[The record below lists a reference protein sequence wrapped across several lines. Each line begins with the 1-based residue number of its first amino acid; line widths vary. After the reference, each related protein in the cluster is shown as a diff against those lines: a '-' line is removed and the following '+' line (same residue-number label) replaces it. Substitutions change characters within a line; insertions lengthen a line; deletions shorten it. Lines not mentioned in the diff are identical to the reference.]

1 MKSIYKHIL
10 VILVVLVTAVLPSP
24 AASYTNLYSFSSG
37 TAAGTNADGTS
48 PWASPVA
55 SGQTLFGVAG
65 GSGVNGHGT
74 VFSIGVTSTNLTVL
88 HAFGGQQEGSGPVAA
103 LAVAGNLLY
112 GTTRAGGDNG
122 LGTVFSLNTDG
133 TGFTNLHSFGGRLG
147 STGSGST
154 ALNTNDG
161 GAFPNTDL
169 ILASGTLYGATEQ
182 GGGGGNGTLFKINT
196 DGLGFTILHNFTNED
211 GGFPSVHMV
220 LSGGSLYGTTYYGG
234 TNTSDGLGLG
244 TVFRINT
251 DGSGF
256 TNLHKF
262 SGTDGATPEAGLVLS
277 GQTLY
282 GTTIGG
288 GPSSYG
294 LVFKINTD
302 GSGFDPFYVLDIN
315 QGAGHPTTGLAIYG
329 NTIYAT
335 ELGFDFGGTVFQ
347 INTDGTGYAPLTSFN
362 SPTDPGT
369 LTGLLFYQ
377 GSLYGTARDGGAH
390 NSGAVFAL
398 GLFPPPASLAIKPA
412 GQNVILSWSGSAS
425 SLYAAP
431 TVMGTFV
438 KVPNAT
444 SPYTNAITAAQQYF
458 RLQ

>member
-1 MKSIYKHIL
+1 MKTTIKQIA
-10 VILVVLVTAVLPSP
+10 VIMAATMTGVLTLP
-24 AASYTNLYSFSSG
+24 AASYTNLYSFSG
-37 TAAGTNADGTS
+37 TAATTNADGSS

-65 GSGVNGHGT
+65 DSGVNGFGT
-74 VFSIGVTSTNLTVL
+74 VFSIGVNSTNLIVL
-88 HAFGGQQEGSGPVAA
+88 HAFATRQEGSGPVAA
-103 LAVAGNLLY
+103 LAVAGNSLY

-122 LGTVFSLNTDG
+122 LGTVFSLNTNG
-133 TGFTNLHSFGGRLG
+133 TGFTKLHSFGGQLG
-147 STGSGST
+147 ANGSGST

-169 ILASGTLYGATEQ
+169 ILAGGTLYGATEQ
-182 GGGGGNGTLFKINT
+182 GGSGGNGTLFKINT

-234 TNTSDGLGLG
+234 TSTSDGLGLG

-262 SGTDGATPEAGLVLS
+262 IGTDGATPEAGLVLS

-288 GPSSYG
+288 GPSSTYG

-302 GSGFDPFYVLDIN
+302 GTGFDPFYVLDVN
-315 QGAGHPTTGLAIYG
+315 QGAGHATTGLAIYG

-347 INTDGTGYAPLTSFN
+347 VNTDGTGYANLTSFN
-362 SPTDPGT
+362 NPSDPGT

-377 GSLYGTARDGGAH
+377 GSLYGTATDGGAN

-398 GLFPPPASLAIKPA
+398 GLFPPPAPLTIKPA
-412 GQNVILSWSGSAS
+412 GQNVILSWSSSTS

-431 TVMGTFV
+431 TVTGTFT
-438 KVPNAT
+438 KVLNAT
-444 SPYTNAITAAQQYF
+444 SPHTNAVTGTQQYF